1 MIESIHPN
9 YLALISAVF
18 TALAQVLIGS
28 ALRRLSPGIASIL
41 ANTVIFT
48 IAAGFYA
55 AGAGVENW
63 PVAGILLFG
72 LSGVVA
78 NFGARYLI
86 YYSVTKIGISRT
98 QVLFQTSPI
107 WTAAV
112 AIVSLGERI
121 NFFIGAGTLAI
132 VGGAILIVQDRGR
145 DEKKIRFTLLLIPL
159 IAALIMAAA
168 PTLRKL
174 AFVLIPS
181 AAFGLTV
188 ACMVAATLQIAIL
201 PLTERDRPPRLDR
214 SALIP
219 AFAGAIMNAFA
230 ALVFWTALRTGEVIQ
245 VFPIRRLSVILVI
258 VFSWLFFQEHERI
271 TWRVAAGG
279 ALSVLGAG
287 AIVWGR

>member
-1 MIESIHPN
+1 MIESIPPN

-18 TALAQVLIGS
+18 TAFAQVLFGN
-28 ALRRLSPGIASIL
+28 ALRRISPGVASII
-41 ANTVIFT
+41 ANTVIFI

-55 AGAGVENW
+55 AGGGVENW

-72 LSGVVA
+72 LSGVIA

-86 YYSVTKIGISRT
+86 YYSVTKIGVSRT

-112 AIVSLGERI
+112 AIVSLGEQI

-132 VGGAILIVQDRGR
+132 VGGAILIVQDRGL
-145 DEKKIRFTLLLIPL
+145 DEKKTRFTFLLIPL
-159 IAALIMAAA
+159 IAGLIMAAA

-188 ACMVAATLQIAIL
+188 ACMVATTLQIAIL
-201 PLTERDRPPRLDR
+201 PLTERNSPPRLDR

-219 AFAGAIMNAFA
+219 AFVGAVMNAFA
-230 ALVFWTALRTGEVIQ
+230 ALVFWTALRTGDVIQ

-279 ALSVLGAG
+279 ALSVIGAA
-287 AIVWGR
+287 AIVWDR

>member
-1 MIESIHPN
+1 LIESIHPN

-18 TALAQVLIGS
+18 TAFAQVLFGN
-28 ALRRLSPGIASIL
+28 ALRRISPGVASII
-41 ANTVIFT
+41 ANTVIFI

-55 AGAGVENW
+55 AGGGVENW

-72 LSGVVA
+72 LAGVIA

-86 YYSVTKIGISRT
+86 YYSMAKIGVSRT

-188 ACMVAATLQIAIL
+188 ACMVATTLQIAIL
-201 PLTERDRPPRLDR
+201 PLTERNSPPRLDR

-219 AFAGAIMNAFA
+219 AFVGAVMNAFA
-230 ALVFWTALRTGEVIQ
+230 ALVFWTALRTGDVIQ

-279 ALSVLGAG
+279 AMSVLGAA

>member
-18 TALAQVLIGS
+18 TALAQLLLGN
-28 ALRRLSPGIASIL
+28 ALRRLSPGVASIV
-41 ANTVIFT
+41 ANTVIFS
-48 IAAGFYA
+48 IASGFYA

-72 LSGVVA
+72 LSGVIA

-86 YYSVTKIGISRT
+86 YYSVTKIGVSRT

-107 WTAAV
+107 WSSAV

-132 VGGAILIVQDRGR
+132 VGGAILIVQERGR
-145 DEKKIRFTLLLIPL
+145 DKKKTRFSLLVIPL

-174 AFVLIPS
+174 AFVFIPS
-181 AAFGLTV
+181 AAFGLTI

-201 PLTERDRPPRLDR
+201 PLTERNRSSHLDR

-219 AFAGAIMNAFA
+219 ALSGAVMNAFA
-230 ALVFWTALRTGEVIQ
+230 ALFFWTALKSGDVIQ

-258 VFSWLFFQEHERI
+258 VFSWLFFQEYERI

-279 ALSVLGAG
+279 ALSVLGAA